1 MRISDW
7 SSDVCSSDLSGAG
20 QGLPH
25 DAGDLH
31 LPAVDL
37 PSRPGN
43 LLDLEQHPVDDP
55 TGLHHEAPRRADR
68 RRCGED
74 LHLRERCLW
83 AKPHPGKK
91 KPPSKQGGFSLP
103 APATSWSRQPTRTT
117 SRSSAA
123 RSEEHTS
130 ETQSLRPIT

>member
-55 TGLHHEAPRRADR
+55 TGLHHEAPRRAAW

-74 LHLRERCLW
+74 LHLRDRCLW
-83 AKPHPGKK
+83 AKPPPEKK
-91 KPPSKQGGFSLP
+91 NLPSKQGGLYRR
-103 APATSWSRQPTRTT
+103 ATPR
-117 SRSSAA
+117 SRSSQQKTTLNP
-123 RSEEHTS
+123 SERTRGGKK
-130 ETQSLRPIT
+130 Q